1 LTSLQ
6 ILITRSEKT
15 LTLAESSEGRLSFLL
30 KAPILAG
37 CEDGGVARG
46 SYACGKW
53 LQDKPDTVAGAAP
66 WSQDPWTHP
75 YGPFLLPL
83 HEAASGRYSRFAIH
97 GSRGPVFGG
106 PRKPPLP
113 PGLAGF
119 FLEPQP
125 SRYLFCSPGSFRL
138 ANNHLAQL
146 FELTTQARF
155 VRAPMS
161 VTVK

>member
-15 LTLAESSEGRLSFLL
+15 LTLAESSDGSLNFLL

-37 CEDGGVARG
+37 CDDAGLPRG
-46 SYACGKW
+46 SYAGGKW
-53 LQDKPDTVAGAAP
+53 IRDRADEP
-66 WSQDPWTHP
+66 WMRADGP
-75 YGPFLLPL
+75 YFLPL
-83 HEAASGRYSRFAIH
+83 HDAASGRYSAFGIQ

-106 PRKPPLP
+106 FPKPDLP

-119 FLEPQP
+119 YLEPQP
-125 SRYLFCSPGSFRL
+125 ARYLFRAAGSFRL
-138 ANNHLAQL
+138 ANHHLAQL
-146 FELTTQARF
+146 FDLTTQARF

>member
-15 LTLAESSEGRLSFLL
+15 LTLAESSGGSLHFLL

-37 CEDGGVARG
+37 CDDAGLARG
-46 SYACGKW
+46 CYAGGKW
-53 LQDKPDTVAGAAP
+53 LQDKPE
-66 WSQDPWTHP
+66 DPWAHP
-75 YGPFLLPL
+75 DGPYFLPL
-83 HEAASGRYSRFAIH
+83 HDADSGRYSAFGIH

-106 PRKPPLP
+106 FPKPDLP

-125 SRYLFCSPGSFRL
+125 GRYLFRAPGSFRL
-138 ANNHLAQL
+138 ANHHLAQL
-146 FELTTQARF
+146 FDLTTQARF

-161 VTVK
+161 VMVK

>member
-1 LTSLQ
+1 MTSLQ

-15 LTLAESSEGRLSFLL
+15 LTLAESSDGRLSFLL

-37 CEDGGVARG
+37 CEDGGLARG
-46 SYACGKW
+46 SYAGGKW
-53 LQDKPDTVAGAAP
+53 LQDKPQAVAGAAP
-66 WSQDPWTHP
+66 WSQDPWANP
-75 YGPFLLPL
+75 YGPFFLPL
-83 HEAASGRYSRFAIH
+83 LESASGQYSSFAIH

-106 PRKPPLP
+106 FPKPALS

-125 SRYLFCSPGSFRL
+125 SRYLFCAPGSFRL
-138 ANNHLAQL
+138 ANNHLAEL
-146 FELTTQARF
+146 FDLTTQARF

>member
-15 LTLAESSEGRLSFLL
+15 LTLAESSEGSLNFLL

-37 CEDGGVARG
+37 CDDSGLARG

-53 LQDKPDTVAGAAP
+53 LEDKPEDP
-66 WSQDPWTHP
+66 WSHPDGPW
-75 YGPFLLPL
+75 FLPL
-83 HEAASGRYSRFAIH
+83 HDAASGRYSSFGIH

-106 PRKPPLP
+106 FAKPALP

-119 FLEPQP
+119 FLESQP
-125 SRYLFCSPGSFRL
+125 ARYLFRAAGSFRL
-138 ANNHLAQL
+138 ANHHLAQL
-146 FELTTQARF
+146 FDLTTRARF

-161 VTVK
+161 VLVK

>member
-1 LTSLQ
+1 MTSLQ

-15 LTLAESSEGRLSFLL
+15 LTLAESHDGNLAFLL

-37 CEDGGVARG
+37 CDEGGTARG

-53 LQDKPDTVAGAAP
+53 LKDKPNTSAGATP
-66 WSQDPWTHP
+66 WSQDPWASP
-75 YGPFLLPL
+75 YGPFFLPL
-83 HEAASGRYSRFAIH
+83 HDCANGQYSTYAIH

-106 PRKPPLP
+106 FPKPPLA

-119 FLEPQP
+119 FLEPRP
-125 SRYLFCSPGSFRL
+125 DRYLLCAPGSIRL
-138 ANNHLAQL
+138 ANHHLAQL
-146 FELTTQARF
+146 FDLTTQARF
-155 VRAPMS
+155 VRAPLL